1 MIEKRIQQLIKE
13 AIEAA
18 ASDGVLEIV
27 DVPEIEVSIPRIEAH
42 GDLSTN
48 VALVIASASK
58 CKPRDVAEIIV
69 ERISIGENEIEK
81 VSIAGPGFINFMV
94 KQNSYLEI
102 LHEIFKKGEDFGK
115 TDFGEGKKLQ
125 VEFVSA
131 NPTGPLHIGHG
142 RGAVYGDVLASVLE
156 AAGYDV
162 TREYYVNDA
171 GGQMLTLGRSV
182 YMRYQELLDQKIEYP
197 EECYQGHY
205 IVDIAREIEK
215 SFGKKLAG
223 MAEPEAIEFCS
234 EYASKKILNQIKQD
248 LAETGVIHDTYFH
261 ELNLHTDAAIEASI
275 RFLKKKGHLEERD
288 GALWFKSTELGDD
301 KDRVLRKAD
310 EALTYFAADIAY
322 HKNKFD
328 RGFSR
333 VIDIWG
339 ADHGGYVARM
349 KAAIEAMGYDPKG
362 FDVVLIQLV
371 NLMRGGQAV
380 SMSTRAATYETL
392 EDVRNEVGKDA
403 CRYFFLMRS
412 HNAQLDFDLDLAK
425 KETPDNPVFYIQYAH
440 ARICSV
446 FKKAEEQGIKLP
458 KSSKIDINLLN
469 LPEEQKI
476 ARMLSTLPEIIN
488 ECAKTL
494 EPHKLSF
501 YLLEL
506 SRMFQSYYS
515 QGKRDE
521 RYRILGQEREIAEAK
536 LYLLKNIQI
545 VLQNSLRILG
555 ISAPTKMEKE
565 EEPND

>member
-234 EYASKKILNQIKQD
+234 EYAPKKILNQIKQD